1 MARNGYDWP
10 SHRLSNCEKFKILS
24 AEDRAKKIESLDGS
38 ALCTSSQHK
47 RDDCNKLQKSCGM
60 GDGSNLCARLH
71 HRMLHG
77 TKVTYVNCAR
87 GRVAVYQGAKEVPV

>member
-1 MARNGYDWP
+1 
-10 SHRLSNCEKFKILS
+10 
-24 AEDRAKKIESLDGS
+24 
-38 ALCTSSQHK
+38 
-47 RDDCNKLQKSCGM
+47 M

-87 GRVAVYQGAKEVPV
+87 ARVAVYQGAKEVPVEAYVMLHKMHKMAGFLGIKGKKVVQWMEVAGFAGFIMIWRHKRDVTIMSSKKY

>member
-1 MARNGYDWP
+1 
-10 SHRLSNCEKFKILS
+10 
-24 AEDRAKKIESLDGS
+24 
-38 ALCTSSQHK
+38 
-47 RDDCNKLQKSCGM
+47 M

-87 GRVAVYQGAKEVPV
+87 GRVAVYQGAKEVPVEAEVMLHMIYMQFPNHIRTVMFFKDGSSFSLNSWE